1 MMNYIETVGNIR
13 VYEERHNQRD
23 TTITFMN
30 GSDIVASEI
39 YFTGN
44 ISAAIADLFAKKL
57 DIYTAEWIRNNIN
70 IIDLTTLSENTYR
83 AFEQDYFCRI
93 DNTRYFKHFNK
104 SADEFIT
111 DKNGMR
117 IIDR

>member
-1 MMNYIETVGNIR
+1 MKYIETVGNIK
-13 VYEERHNQRD
+13 VYEERHSEKD

-30 GSDIVASEI
+30 GSDIVASEV
-39 YFTGN
+39 YFTDST
-44 ISAAIADLFAKKL
+44 SAAIADLFTKQ

-70 IIDLTTLSENTYR
+70 ITFLTILSENTYR

-93 DNTRYFKHFNK
+93 DNTRYFKHYNK

-111 DKNGMR
+111 DKSGMR